1 MVPEEYAELLN
12 YIQKNNGW
20 KDSYGRKNLG
30 KVPFIKYIT
39 SHYDTRD
46 GTYYK
51 IIIRDEK
58 RGYKIFNINN
68 ETDYGNLMNYLKGD
82 ESVYTLSEN

>member
-1 MVPEEYAELLN
+1 MSSDEYAKLLN

-20 KDSYGRKNLG
+20 KDSYGRENLG

-46 GTYYK
+46 GTVYK
-51 IIIRDEK
+51 IIIRDGE
-58 RGYKIFNINN
+58 RGCKIFNSCN
-68 ETDYGNLMNYLKGD
+68 ETDYDNIMDYLNGK